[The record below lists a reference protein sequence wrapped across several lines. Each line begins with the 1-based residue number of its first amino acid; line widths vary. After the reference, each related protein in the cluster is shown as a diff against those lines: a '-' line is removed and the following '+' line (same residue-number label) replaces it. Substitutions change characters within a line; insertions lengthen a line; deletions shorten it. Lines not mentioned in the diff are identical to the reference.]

1 MDMKSSAELLGV
13 SYGTLYG
20 RYRETFGYLKHGWN
34 ARSNTL
40 SRAGF
45 AAGSS
50 STSTASA
57 TAAAMAAAAAA
68 AVSFASGGV
77 GSSSSPTAPLPLASE
92 VEQAR
97 ICEELKDG
105 RMGMRQAAQLLGLD
119 TSLLAYQLASKV
131 FFELFSQNNQ
141 SNNLIFLF

>member
-34 ARSNTL
+34 ARSSSLN
-40 SRAGF
+40 RAGF
-45 AAGSS
+45 SGTTSGSGGI
-50 STSTASA
+50 SA

-68 AVSFASGGV
+68 AAASFSGGG
-77 GSSSSPTAPLPLASE
+77 GSALPLASE

-131 FFELFSQNNQ
+131 RT
-141 SNNLIFLF
+141 